1 MAGLGPASR
10 FSEGDWVRVREQG
23 EIRATLDAD
32 DKLRG
37 LKFMETQ
44 WLYCGGTYRIDR
56 VVRRMLDDSKQ
67 MRTISH
73 AVVLGGVTC
82 DGPDGTAGCGR
93 ACALMFKDDW
103 LEPAMPTRE
112 SVDSRV
118 LPDQY
123 ARIRSAL
130 EILGTLGSDGRLGG
144 MAPSRQMLELAGQ
157 RFRVARRRE
166 LLLPGDR
173 PERMP
178 QVWYIL
184 DGVRCDGAVLGS
196 AGPCDRWCGLQW
208 HESWLEFES

>member
-1 MAGLGPASR
+1 
-10 FSEGDWVRVREQG
+10 VRVREQS
-23 EIRATLDAD
+23 EIRPTLDAD
-32 DKLRG
+32 DRLRG

-44 WLYCGGTYRIDR
+44 WLYCGGTYQVDR

-67 MRTISH
+67 MRAISH

-82 DGPDGTAGCGR
+82 DGPDGTPGCGR
-93 ACALMFKDDW
+93 ACALIFKDDW
-103 LEPAMPTRE
+103 LEPALPTRE

-123 ARIRSAL
+123 VRIRSAS
-130 EILGTLGSDGRLGG
+130 EMLGTLGSDGRLGG
-144 MAPSRQMLELAGQ
+144 ITPSPQMLELAGQ

-178 QVWYIL
+178 AVWYIL
-184 DGVRCDGAVLGS
+184 DGVRCDGGVLGP
-196 AGPCDRWCGLQW
+196 AGGCDRWCGLQW
-208 HESWLEFES
+208 HQSWLEFEAS